1 MFKNL
6 NEAQWNNL
14 TKWLRI
20 GLVSL
25 GIMALVFI
33 SYLIANI
40 GRDRCINDAIILG
53 DPFNTAAPLARVMA
67 VEGAISENDSLL
79 AAWWGMDGDMNLL
92 LGMRLLQA
100 GFYTAEI
107 KCFGRDVNG
116 NIIPIYSDIRLEEVN

>member
-6 NEAQWNNL
+6 NEKQWNNL

-20 GLVSL
+20 GLVAL
-25 GIMALVFI
+25 GMMALVVI

-40 GRDRCINDAIILG
+40 GRDRCVDEAIVLG
-53 DPFNTAAPLARVMA
+53 EPINTAAPLARAMVA
-67 VEGAISENDSLL
+67 EGAISNNDSLL
-79 AAWWGMDGDMNLL
+79 GAWWGIDGDMNLL

-107 KCFGRDVNG
+107 ECFGRDVNG
-116 NIIPIYSDIRLEEVN
+116 NIVPIYSDIRLEEVN